1 MCENCNNDSQA
12 EPIEVKK
19 INAVKFL
26 RESGLF
32 FQINRDILHP
42 LGLAME
48 ATLSEREKADGA
60 GTIINLWDCREDP
73 EGIVYDEET
82 VVRNEAKLAKFMSEF
97 GTYRLASRSML
108 LGYITQYSNKSM
120 EEFEFPMDFGK
131 ALHAAKAG
139 HKILRRGWN
148 GTDMC
153 IVYQKGYPNGIPIN
167 KNTAEATG
175 LPEGTECQ
183 FLPYLMLKTKGN
195 QFVPWAP
202 NMIDILADDWTYTL
216 KEREE

>member
-1 MCENCNNDSQA
+1 MSENCNNESQA
-12 EPIEVKK
+12 EPVKVKK

-48 ATLSEREKADGA
+48 ATLSERANADGA

-82 VVRNEAKLAKFMSEF
+82 VLRNEAKLAKFMSEF
-97 GTYRLASRSML
+97 GTYRLASRRTL
-108 LGYITQYSNKSM
+108 LGYITQHSNKSM
-120 EEFEFPMDFGK
+120 EDFNFPMDFGQ
-131 ALHAAKAG
+131 AIRAAKAG
-139 HKILRRGWN
+139 HKVYRRGWN
-148 GTDMC
+148 GSGMY
-153 IVYQKGYPNGIPIN
+153 IVYQKGYPAGIPIN
-167 KNTAEATG
+167 KNTAEAVG
-175 LPEGTECQ
+175 LPEGATCQ
-183 FLPYLMLKTKGN
+183 FLPYLLLKTKDD

-202 NMIDILADDWTYTL
+202 NMIDVLAEDWTYKL
-216 KEREE
+216 